1 MLLLRFALVLLLI
14 VSGVCFA
21 AYAFTRNPRYLHWG
35 WVVLRVALFA
45 ALGFFA
51 ILVLERVL

>member
-21 AYAFTRNPRYLHWG
+21 AYAVTRQPRYLNWG
-35 WVVLRVALFA
+35 WTVLKVALFA
-45 ALGFFA
+45 ALGFFG

>member
-21 AYAFTRNPRYLHWG
+21 AYAFTRHPRYLHWG
-35 WVVLRVALFA
+35 WVILKVALFA
-45 ALGFFA
+45 ALGFFG
-51 ILVLERVL
+51 ILVLERML

>member
-21 AYAFTRNPRYLHWG
+21 AYAVTRDQRYLKWG
-35 WVVLRVALFA
+35 WNVLKVALFA
-45 ALGFFA
+45 ALGFFG
-51 ILVLERVL
+51 ILVLERLL

>member
-21 AYAFTRNPRYLHWG
+21 AYAFTRNPRYLQWG
-35 WVVLRVALFA
+35 WVVLKISLFA
-45 ALGFFA
+45 ALGFFG
-51 ILVLERVL
+51 ILLLERLL

>member
-21 AYAFTRNPRYLHWG
+21 AYAVTRDQRFLKWG
-35 WVVLRVALFA
+35 WNVLKFALMA
-45 ALGFFA
+45 ALGFFG